1 MASVSPVTPVTVF
14 QAARDRVSEEIGSI
28 VECLNNK
35 RTELFEEIA
44 SLEREFSN
52 KQKEK
57 QKDITKL
64 NTLISQTEELGQNT
78 LLKVQQKLIQEIQQE
93 IESLQ
98 LEEKQ
103 EPDYKI
109 EIKWGFEVP
118 SLILNIS
125 NSEIIKETTT
135 TTTTTDTLWDFSGS
149 SEDLNTELV
158 IDPNS
163 NSDSDKDSP
172 KGMPYREE
180 RRMPYIEERRMPYRE
195 QRMPSREERD
205 TFVTPDE
212 RQYGERESEYRPHS
226 QGSFRNGNQGSRDRD
241 RDGGGFIP
249 RDYHESGCRYPNRNE
264 ERYRYDG
271 GRGFRS
277 PRRARE
283 RGPRGHF
290 VRSIHKRGRN
300 NNNFRDDGNSWD

>member
-1 MASVSPVTPVTVF
+1 MASVSPVTPVTIF

-44 SLEREFSN
+44 SLEREFSD

-78 LLKVQQKLIQEIQQE
+78 LLKLQQEVIHRMQQE

-103 EPDYKI
+103 KPDYKI

-118 SLILNIS
+118 SLILNIC

-135 TTTTTDTLWDFSGS
+135 TTTDTLSDATGS

-158 IDPNS
+158 IVHKS
-163 NSDSDKDSP
+163 NSDRDKDSP
-172 KGMPYREE
+172 KIILYREE
-180 RRMPYIEERRMPYRE
+180 RDTFREERDTYRE
-195 QRMPSREERD
+195 ERDTYREERDTYREERD
-205 TFVTPDE
+205 TFVAPDA
-212 RQYGERESEYRPHS
+212 RQY
-226 QGSFRNGNQGSRDRD
+226 RDRQRKSQFQGLVCRRG
-241 RDGGGFIP
+241 RDFPGP
-249 RDYHESGCRYPNRNE
+249 RDYY
-264 ERYRYDG
+264 ERDDRSDA
-271 GRGFRS
+271 GRGYRP
-277 PRRARE
+277 PRGARE
-283 RGPRGHF
+283 RGARGHF
-290 VRSIHKRGRN
+290 EPPKHMRGRS
-300 NNNFRDDGNSWD
+300 DDDIS